1 MNLPEK
7 KSRRYQRLVAAI
19 VLVGVVVLGF
29 VGYVGYWSNTPLH
42 NSADQRVELIQG
54 QSFSSF
60 ARSLAADGIITQPRL
75 WSWQARWQGNA
86 RRVQAGEYWIR
97 PGDTPNTL
105 LEALVTGDVIRYEV
119 QLLEG
124 WTLSELLEVL
134 ARNESLRTELGSVDK
149 HTLLGVL
156 GLPGGNAEGLFFP
169 DTYQFTRGASDADI
183 LRRAYEQMQLNLAEA
198 WQDRV
203 VGLPYDSP
211 YQALVVASLIEKETG
226 REEDRAHIGQVFA
239 TRLRLGMRLQTDP
252 SVIYGLGAEF
262 DGNLTRK
269 HLRTDT
275 PYNTY
280 TRNGLPPTPIALA
293 SARSIEAALQPADG
307 DYLYF
312 VARGDGSSQFSI
324 SLEEHETAVRK
335 YQLQ

>member
-1 MNLPEK
+1 VSIKWLI
-7 KSRRYQRLVAAI
+7 AAI
-19 VLVGVVVLGF
+19 LLVGAVVLSF
-29 VGYVGYWSNTPLH
+29 VGFIGYWSNTPL
-42 NSADQRVELIQG
+42 SVAADQRLELTRG
-54 QSFSSF
+54 QSFSDF
-60 ARSLAADGIITQPRL
+60 ARDLAAQGILSQPRL
-75 WSWQARWQGNA
+75 WSWQARWQGKA
-86 RRVQAGEYWIR
+86 HRVQAGEYWIR
-97 PGDTPNTL
+97 RGDTPNTL
-105 LEALVTGDVIRYEV
+105 LEALVAGDVIRYDI

-124 WTLSELLEVL
+124 WTLREVLDVL
-134 ARNESLRTELGSVDK
+134 ARNEKLIAELGSVDK

-169 DTYQFTRGASDADI
+169 DTYQFTRGVSDADI
-183 LRRAYEQMQLNLAEA
+183 LRRAYDQMQLELADA
-198 WQDRV
+198 WQDRA
-203 VGLPYDSP
+203 VGLPYDTP
-211 YQALVVASLIEKETG
+211 YQALVAASLIEKETG
-226 REEDRAHIGQVFA
+226 RDEDRLLIGQVFV

-252 SVIYGLGAEF
+252 SVIYGLGQEF

-293 SARSIEAALQPADG
+293 SARSIKAALQPADG

-312 VARGDGSSQFSI
+312 VSRGDGSSQFSI
-324 SLEEHETAVRK
+324 TLEEHESAVRK